1 MGNFS
6 SHFIRQWYLYMFFN
20 SHLNIYVII
29 IELELE
35 FFRHK
40 EDINLALTFPYVN
53 KNKIYQSQF
62 SFVLLQFT

>member
-29 IELELE
+29 IELE
-35 FFRHK
+35 FRHK